1 MMRKTQTMPR
11 RKSKNEVNYGKAQQ
25 APKSF
30 KFAYMFFST
39 VMHPEIRARLGHKGA
54 KKKTTA
60 IAKLVSIEWE
70 GLSQEERAIWGEKAR
85 RDKIRFEMEKNAYNG
100 PWKVEIKKK
109 EPSMPNPP
117 GSAFFDFANSNQS
130 YVQSCDPRFKSK
142 DIGRVLAK
150 MWNEEG
156 EEERTSYTYMD
167 RGRNRRETHETKMKP
182 YWTERRSGYEGVVA
196 EQVPEAEMRADE
208 TVLLD
213 PADNHHEEE
222 AVQQNNEAREESC
235 ATFDRLLDDHYMNN
249 AIKHATMNWEPNL
262 EADRGTNTDEVAI
275 PLVTYGNEE
284 EAAQQQHFA
293 PQQQQG
299 AFALF
304 HDTNDNMKCAPHHMN
319 FEPNTVFCL
328 RSDSSQH
335 DIFICVFLS
344 ADKYKHVDE
353 YTAAAQFG
361 SFDLHSKSS
370 GPGLLK
376 NGDPEMRQ
384 LYLDLAM
391 LVC

>member
-11 RKSKNEVNYGKAQQ
+11 RKSKNEVKYGKAQQ
-25 APKSF
+25 APKRF
-30 KFAYMFFST
+30 KLAYMFFST

-54 KKKTTA
+54 KEKTTV

-70 GLSQEERAIWGEKAR
+70 GLSQEERAIWEEKAR
-85 RDKIRFEMEKNAYNG
+85 IDKIRFEMEKNAYSG
-100 PWKVEIKKK
+100 PWNVEIKKK

-117 GSAFFDFANSNQS
+117 GSAFLDFANRNHS

-142 DIGRVLAK
+142 DIGRVLAN
-150 MWNEEG
+150 MWKEEG
-156 EEERTSYTYMD
+156 EEELTSYMD
-167 RGRNRRETHETKMKP
+167 RRRNRRETHETKMKA
-182 YWTERRSGYEGVVA
+182 YWTERRSGYEGVVT

-235 ATFDRLLDDHYMNN
+235 ATFDRLLDDYYMNN

-275 PLVTYGNEE
+275 PLVPYRNEE

-304 HDTNDNMKCAPHHMN
+304 HDPNDSMKCAPDHMN
-319 FEPNTVFCL
+319 FEPNTVFYRKC
-328 RSDSSQH
+328 H
-335 DIFICVFLS
+335 
-344 ADKYKHVDE
+344 
-353 YTAAAQFG
+353 TAT
-361 SFDLHSKSS
+361 SRLH
-370 GPGLLK
+370 
-376 NGDPEMRQ
+376 RI
-384 LYLDLAM
+384 
-391 LVC
+391 